1 MFQLIITVIA
11 VALFMALIL
20 SALFF
25 GGQAYNEAKTE
36 PTRAVCVHGSVQ
48 DYKCASFAP

>member
-11 VALFMALIL
+11 VALFVALVL
-20 SALFF
+20 SGIFF
-25 GGQAYNEAKTE
+25 GGEAYSNAKTE
-36 PTRAVCVHGSVQ
+36 PTRAVCVHGSIK